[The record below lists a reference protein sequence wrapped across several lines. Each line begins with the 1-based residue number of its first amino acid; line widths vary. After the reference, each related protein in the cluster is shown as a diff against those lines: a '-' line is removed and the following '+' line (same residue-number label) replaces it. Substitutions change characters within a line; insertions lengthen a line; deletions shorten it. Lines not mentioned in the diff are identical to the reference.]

1 MSDSVQPPRSCLQI
15 PARRSASHAGRIDM
29 APRFAA
35 AALALA
41 CACKTAGMQEGTQ
54 DRGTGSA
61 SASGQAAI
69 VEENARQM
77 LAQGRE
83 VFRDDTFGSE
93 DFFGGSLGLH
103 RAIAGQKNGGVGGG
117 VSPKTALSVGLKVD
131 AERMPAPVASGIKSG
146 AVSLDDPA
154 NTLALLKA
162 NAVVGVK
169 GIFQGDRLTSLGITC
184 AFCHSTVDDSF
195 AAGIGRRLDGWPNRD
210 LNVGA
215 IVSLSPD
222 LSAFTKL
229 LGVDEPTVRK
239 VLASWGPG
247 KFDAELNLDGKAF
260 RPDGKAAATLLPA
273 AFGLAGVN
281 LHTYSGWGSVTYWN
295 AYVANN
301 EMYGKGF
308 FFDPRLDDREKFP
321 VAARARFGHRQSPG
335 DDRITSKLAALHFYQ
350 LAIPAPSRPAAVH
363 GTRLEHAPGIGDRRG
378 RFPVSALARRPLPH
392 HTVAWPLH
400 AQEGRLLP
408 RRPVRRLRG
417 GHRFTTTAS
426 CAWAWTR
433 ERRRTCRSSS
443 SRCDGFLDHHRIV
456 LLREDGLPVDLEL
469 VAGAQRLGQQ

>member
-1 MSDSVQPPRSCLQI
+1 
-15 PARRSASHAGRIDM
+15 M
-29 APRFAA
+29 APRLAA
-35 AALALA
+35 AALALGL
-41 CACKTAGMQEGTQ
+41 ACKTAGIQEGTQ
-54 DRGTGSA
+54 DRGTQSA

-69 VEENARQM
+69 VEENAREM
-77 LAQGRE
+77 LARGRE
-83 VFRDDTFGSE
+83 VFRDETFGSE
-93 DFFGGSLGLH
+93 DFYGGSLGLH
-103 RAIAGQKNGGVGGG
+103 RAIAGQKNGGVGDG

-131 AERMPAPVASGIKSG
+131 AERVPAPVASGIKTG

-169 GIFQGDRLTSLGITC
+169 GIFQGDRLASLGITC

-229 LGVDEPTVRK
+229 LGVDEATVRK

-247 KFDAELNLDGKAF
+247 KFDAELNLDGKGF
-260 RPDGKAAATLLPA
+260 RPDGKSAATLLPA

-321 VAARARFGHRQSPG
+321 VAARARLGHRQSPG
-335 DDRITSKLAALHFYQ
+335 DDRITANLAALHFYQ
-350 LAIPAPSRPAAVH
+350 LAIPAPSPPGGSFDLAAAGRGKAIFEGRARCATCHVPPLYTEPGWNMHRGSEIGVDDFQSARSPDGRYRTTPLRGLFTRKKGGFYHDGRFADYAAVIDH
-363 GTRLEHAPGIGDRRG
+363 YD
-378 RFPVSALARRPLPH
+378 S
-392 HTVAWPLH
+392 
-400 AQEGRLLP
+400 
-408 RRPVRRLRG
+408 
-417 GHRFTTTAS
+417 
-426 CAWAWTR
+426 
-433 ERRRTCRSSS
+433 
-443 SRCDGFLDHHRIV
+443 FL
-456 LLREDGLPVDLEL
+456 
-469 VAGAQRLGQQ
+469 RLGLGSSEKADLQEFLKSL

>member
-131 AERMPAPVASGIKSG
+131 AERVPAPVASGIKSG

-195 AAGIGRRLDGWPNRD
+195 AAGIGRR
-210 LNVGA
+210 
-215 IVSLSPD
+215 
-222 LSAFTKL
+222 
-229 LGVDEPTVRK
+229 
-239 VLASWGPG
+239 
-247 KFDAELNLDGKAF
+247 LDGKAF

-350 LAIPAPSRPAAVH
+350 LAIPAPSPPDGSFDRAGAGRGKAIFEGRARCATCHVPPLYTEPGWNMHRGSEIGVDDFQSARSPDGRYRTTPLRGLFTRKKGGFYHDGRFADYAAVIDSL
-363 GTRLEHAPGIGDRRG
+363 RQLLAPGPGLEREG
-378 RFPVSALARRPLPH
+378 GLAGVPQVAVTASSTTTGSSCSEKMGFPSISSWWPERSAL
-392 HTVAWPLH
+392 
-400 AQEGRLLP
+400 
-408 RRPVRRLRG
+408 
-417 GHRFTTTAS
+417 
-426 CAWAWTR
+426 
-433 ERRRTCRSSS
+433 
-443 SRCDGFLDHHRIV
+443 
-456 LLREDGLPVDLEL
+456 
-469 VAGAQRLGQQ
+469 

>member
-1 MSDSVQPPRSCLQI
+1 
-15 PARRSASHAGRIDM
+15 M
-29 APRFAA
+29 APRSAI
-35 AALALA
+35 AALALV
-41 CACKTAGMQEGTQ
+41 CACKTGEGTP
-54 DRGTGSA
+54 DRSA
-61 SASGQAAI
+61 SSAPATGQAAMI
-69 VEENARQM
+69 EDNAKRM
-77 LAQGRE
+77 LAQGRD

-93 DFFGGSLGLH
+93 DFFGGRLQLH

-131 AERMPAPVASGIKSG
+131 AERVPAPVAQGIKSG

-162 NAVVGVK
+162 NSVVGVK
-169 GIFQGDRLTSLGITC
+169 GIFEGDRLTSLGITC

-195 AAGIGRRLDGWPNRD
+195 APGIGKRLDGWPNRD

-222 LSAFTKL
+222 LSAFTQL
-229 LGVDEPTVRK
+229 LGVDEQTVRK
-239 VLASWGPG
+239 VLGSWGPG
-247 KFDAELNLDGKAF
+247 KFDAELNLDGKGF

-273 AFGLAGVN
+273 AFGLSGVN

-308 FFDPRLDDREKFP
+308 FFDPRLDDASKFP

-350 LAIPAPSRPAAVH
+350 LAIPAPVPPEGSFDAGAAARGKALFEGRARCATCHVPPLYTEPGWNMHQGSEVGIDDFQSSRSPDGRYRTTPLRGLFTRKKGGFYHDGRFADYAAVVDH
-363 GTRLEHAPGIGDRRG
+363 Y
-378 RFPVSALARRPLPH
+378 
-392 HTVAWPLH
+392 
-400 AQEGRLLP
+400 
-408 RRPVRRLRG
+408 
-417 GHRFTTTAS
+417 
-426 CAWAWTR
+426 
-433 ERRRTCRSSS
+433 
-443 SRCDGFLDHHRIV
+443 DGFL
-456 LLREDGLPVDLEL
+456 
-469 VAGAQRLGQQ
+469 RLGLNPSEKADLQEFLKSL

>member
-1 MSDSVQPPRSCLQI
+1 
-15 PARRSASHAGRIDM
+15 M
-29 APRFAA
+29 APRHAA
-35 AALALA
+35 AALAIA
-41 CACKTAGMQEGTQ
+41 CACKTAGMQDATQ
-54 DRGTGSA
+54 DRGAGGA
-61 SASGQAAI
+61 SASGQASI
-69 VEENARQM
+69 IDENARGM

-83 VFRDDTFGSE
+83 IFRDDTFGSE
-93 DFFGGSLGLH
+93 DFFGGALQLH
-103 RAIAGQKNGGVGGG
+103 RAIAGQKNGGLGDG

-131 AERMPAPVASGIKSG
+131 AERVPAPVAAGIKSG

-162 NAVVGVK
+162 NSVVGVR

-195 AAGIGRRLDGWPNRD
+195 AAGIGKRLDGWPNRD

-229 LGVDEPTVRK
+229 LGVDEATVRK

-247 KFDAELNLDGKAF
+247 KFDAELNVDGKAF
-260 RPDGKAAATLLPA
+260 RPDGKPAATLLPA

-281 LHTYSGWGSVTYWN
+281 LHTYSGWGSVTYWD

-321 VAARARFGHRQSPG
+321 VAARARLGHRQSPG

-350 LAIPAPSRPAAVH
+350 LAIPAPAPPEGSFDRAAAARGKAFFEGRAKCATCHVPPLYTEPGWNMHTGAEIGVDDFQSGRSPDGRYRTTPLKGLFTRQKGGFYHDGRFANYAAVIDH
-363 GTRLEHAPGIGDRRG
+363 Y
-378 RFPVSALARRPLPH
+378 
-392 HTVAWPLH
+392 
-400 AQEGRLLP
+400 
-408 RRPVRRLRG
+408 
-417 GHRFTTTAS
+417 
-426 CAWAWTR
+426 
-433 ERRRTCRSSS
+433 
-443 SRCDGFLDHHRIV
+443 DGV
-456 LLREDGLPVDLEL
+456 L
-469 VAGAQRLGQQ
+469 RLGLDSREKADLQEFLKSL

>member
-1 MSDSVQPPRSCLQI
+1 MKPR
-15 PARRSASHAGRIDM
+15 HA
-29 APRFAA
+29 AV
-35 AALALA
+35 ALGIV
-41 CACKTAGMQEGTQ
+41 CACKTAGMQDGAP
-54 DRGTGSA
+54 DRGDGSA
-61 SASGQAAI
+61 PASGQAATI
-69 VEENARQM
+69 DDNAKR
-77 LAQGRE
+77 LVAQGRAI
-83 VFRDDTFGSE
+83 FRDDTFGSE
-93 DFFGGSLGLH
+93 DFFGGTLQIH
-103 RAIAGQKNGGVGGG
+103 RAIAGQKNGGLGDG

-131 AERMPAPVASGIKSG
+131 AERVPAPVAAGIKSG

-169 GIFQGDRLTSLGITC
+169 GLFEGDRLSSLGITC

-195 AAGIGRRLDGWPNRD
+195 AAGIGKRLDGWPNRD

-229 LGVDEPTVRK
+229 LGVDEATVRK

-260 RPDGKAAATLLPA
+260 RPDGKPAATLLPA

-301 EMYGKGF
+301 EMYGKGV

-321 VAARARFGHRQSPG
+321 VAARARFGHRQNAR

-350 LAIPAPSRPAAVH
+350 LAIPAPTPPEGSFDRAAAARGKAVFEGRAKCATCHVPPLYTEPGWNMHTGAEIGVDDFQSGRSPDGRYRTTPLKGLFTRAKGGFYHDGRFADYAAVIDH
-363 GTRLEHAPGIGDRRG
+363 Y
-378 RFPVSALARRPLPH
+378 
-392 HTVAWPLH
+392 
-400 AQEGRLLP
+400 
-408 RRPVRRLRG
+408 
-417 GHRFTTTAS
+417 
-426 CAWAWTR
+426 
-433 ERRRTCRSSS
+433 
-443 SRCDGFLDHHRIV
+443 DGV
-456 LLREDGLPVDLEL
+456 L
-469 VAGAQRLGQQ
+469 RLGLEAREKADLQEFLKSL